1 MNAHAY
7 IGRQPVVDNRRNIIG
22 YELLYRH
29 NAKAS
34 VALIS
39 NEFEACASI
48 VANTLTDM
56 GTGQLLGDG
65 LAFVN
70 ITPNLLDSELLELL
84 PRERTVL
91 ELGVSER
98 DSADLPCHLRRLSGK
113 GFGIA
118 LEDVL
123 PSRHNLPLLEAAD
136 YIKLDVQ
143 RFDAR
148 TLAKA
153 ISHYR
158 HYPLKL
164 VAKKVETMKEYLAC
178 AELGFDYFQ
187 GYHFAKPKT
196 LSAKVINP
204 TQAIVLDLLNK
215 VRANAEL
222 AELENSF
229 KQNMALAF
237 KLLRYLNSAGFGM
250 NAKVRSIGHALT
262 ILGYRQ
268 IYRWLTLLLI
278 TANQDSA
285 APALIQTA
293 MTRGRF
299 MEMLGRNYLE
309 GGEYDNLFIVGVF
322 SLLDAILEMPMARV
336 LENLNL
342 PENIAEALQQRKG
355 VYAPFLKLV
364 EASECL
370 DWDMIDHI
378 SHSLLLSPEKV
389 NRVHLEALAWAEQFA
404 VR

>member
-1 MNAHAY
+1 MSDHAY
-7 IGRQPVVDNRRNIIG
+7 IGRQPILDNHKNIVG
-22 YELLYRH
+22 HELLYRH
-29 NAKAS
+29 DAKAS
-34 VALIS
+34 IARIS

-48 VANTLTDM
+48 VASTLTDV
-56 GTGQLLGDG
+56 GTGRLLGDG

-91 ELGVSER
+91 ELGVGDGEA
-98 DSADLPCHLRRLSGK
+98 ADLPCYLRRLNGK
-113 GFGIA
+113 GYGIA

-123 PSRHNLPLLEAAD
+123 PTRHNLPLLEAAD

-143 RFDAR
+143 RFDAK

-178 AELGFDYFQ
+178 VELGFDLFQ
-187 GYHFAKPKT
+187 GYHFARPKT

-204 TQAIVLDLLNK
+204 TQATVLDLLNK

-222 AELENSF
+222 KELEATF

-237 KLLRYLNSAGFGM
+237 KLLRYINSAGFAM
-250 NAKVRSIGHALT
+250 NAKVNSIGHALT

-268 IYRWLTLLLI
+268 MYRWLTLLLI
-278 TANQDSA
+278 TANQETA

-293 MTRGRF
+293 MARGRF
-299 MEMLGRNYLE
+299 MELLGRNYLE
-309 GGEYDNLFIVGVF
+309 GRDYDNLFIVGVF
-322 SLLDAILEMPMARV
+322 SLLDAILEMPMNRV

-342 PENIAEALQQRKG
+342 PENIIDALQHRKG
-355 VYAPFLKLV
+355 VYAPFLNLV

-370 DWDMIDHI
+370 DWDSIDAI
-378 SHSLLLSPEKV
+378 SRTLLLSPEKV
-389 NRVHLEALAWAEQFA
+389 NHAHLDALAWAEQLA